1 MKLENF
7 YQIIGSEYATL
18 LERFCNNESLLDK
31 FVTMFPDEPVFH
43 FLKEA
48 VDTADYG
55 AVENYAHALKG
66 VAANLG
72 FDGLQSACADIV
84 LSVREGHPEDILEL
98 FEKAQKEYTFI
109 IDEIHK
115 NS

>member
-1 MKLENF
+1 MRLENF

-31 FVTMFPDEPVFH
+31 FVTGFPDDPVFH
-43 FLKEA
+43 FLQEA

-72 FDGLQSACADIV
+72 FNRLQSACSDLV
-84 LSVREGHPEDILEL
+84 LSVREGHPEDIPEH
-98 FEKAQKEYTFI
+98 FDKAQREYTI
-109 IDEIHK
+109 IINEIHK

>member
-1 MKLENF
+1 MC
-7 YQIIGSEYATL
+7 Q
-18 LERFCNNESLLDK
+18 SL
-31 FVTMFPDEPVFH
+31 FTSWAFNQAF
-43 FLKEA
+43 
-48 VDTADYG
+48 G

-72 FDGLQSACADIV
+72 FSGLQSSCADIV
-84 LSVREGHPEDILEL
+84 LSVREGHPEDIPEH

-109 IDEIHK
+109 IDEIYK